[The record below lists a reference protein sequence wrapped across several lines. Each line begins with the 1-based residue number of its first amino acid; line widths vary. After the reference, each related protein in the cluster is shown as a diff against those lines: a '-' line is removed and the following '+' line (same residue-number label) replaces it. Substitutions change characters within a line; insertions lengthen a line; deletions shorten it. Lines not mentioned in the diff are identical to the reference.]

1 MTGELLT
8 ELLKQGVLAG
18 LLGFIGLTLWKRY
31 DTRMKETSLEL
42 LTLRKRFEDELLD
55 ERTEMKLIIKETNQ
69 INSKIVDSMS
79 KFSEFIQKQNEI
91 TNTNLRRNSTVMECL
106 ASEIKKAGIS
116 THSKTK
122 PNHAM

>member
-18 LLGFIGLTLWKRY
+18 LLGFIGWTLWKRY

-42 LTLRKRFEDELLD
+42 LSLRKRFEDELLD

-69 INSKIVDSMS
+69 INSKMVDSMA

-106 ASEIKKAGIS
+106 TSEIKKYKKVA
-116 THSKTK
+116 
-122 PNHAM
+122 